1 MQERDYFYTHTNH
14 CLFMLRIGV
23 LMPRSS
29 LFPSLGLDI
38 LNGLKQSLKL
48 QGIFDEIKLLTDN
61 IGFGIEE
68 PEIYT
73 KAERMLLQED
83 TDIVIVCADVRI
95 GEMLQPLFTASN
107 KILMMVHFGANLPDS
122 WQPAPT
128 TITHSLNFCF
138 HARFTG
144 KLAAQETN
152 KQVMNLISYY
162 DGGYHQCFSMLTA
175 NQANGGVPRFNH
187 ITHLKL
193 KEFTIAPAA
202 PFLEEHKDV
211 QTLLCLF
218 AGDQAEQF
226 YRDIS
231 PLQQQFGLNL
241 YVTPMM
247 LDASLKT
254 ALGEGFSIQNVK
266 GYIPWHASL
275 GNEHNQVFKKYTA
288 NYFSVLGW
296 DAALIITEL
305 LPALKNGE
313 QNIHALIQSLAA
325 KTFNS
330 PRGWLK
336 IDAATQCTYGP
347 SYLASCRDNF
357 DITIGPEVNNI
368 EDEWMAFTKTAMP
381 AGESSGWRNTYL
393 CI

>member
-1 MQERDYFYTHTNH
+1 
-14 CLFMLRIGV
+14 MLRIGI

-29 LFPSLGLDI
+29 LFPSLGLDM
-38 LNGLKQSLKL
+38 LNGLKQCLKQ
-48 QGIFDEIKLLTDN
+48 QGIFDETKLLTDN

-73 KAERMLLQED
+73 KAEKMLLQED
-83 TDIVIVCADVRI
+83 ADIVIVCADVRI

-128 TITHSLNFCF
+128 TITHSLNFCL
-138 HARFTG
+138 HSGLTG
-144 KLAAQETN
+144 KLAAGETN
-152 KQVMNLISYY
+152 KQTVNMISYY
-162 DGGYHQCFSMLTA
+162 DGGYHQCYSMLT
-175 NQANGGVPRFNH
+175 NHQANGGVPRFNH

-193 KEFTIAPAA
+193 SEFNIQPVI
-202 PFLEEHKDV
+202 PFLEENTDV

-218 AGDQAEQF
+218 SGDQAERF
-226 YRDIS
+226 YQEIS
-231 PLQQQFGLNL
+231 PVQEQFNLRL

-247 LDASLKT
+247 LEDSLKT
-254 ALGEGFSIQNVK
+254 SLGEGFSIQQVK
-266 GYIPWHASL
+266 GYIPWHPSL
-275 GNEHNQVFKKYTA
+275 DNEHNQAFKKNKA

-305 LPALKNGE
+305 FPALNNGE
-313 QNIHALIQSLAA
+313 QNVHALIQSLAA

-336 IDAATQCTYGP
+336 IDAATQYTYGP

-357 DITIGPEVNNI
+357 DISIGPEVNNI
-368 EDEWMAFTKTAMP
+368 DDEWTAFKKTAMP